1 MQNPLFFKCCCRW
14 TRGVWSDDYNVHEV
28 IEVMIIMKMR
38 CLKWWW
44 CIFDT
49 SHLCLPQRAALEVDG
64 AGPLFSNM
72 IIVAKESGPPQIQS
86 PPLRLTLYRG
96 EGDWS
101 REHWSNILPER
112 GRGSKYCQIEILKYQ
127 KIFRKS
133 FFDCLGFVSYS
144 YSNSEPR
151 IFHHQ

>member
-14 TRGVWSDDYNVHEV
+14 TRGVWSDDYNEHEV
-28 IEVMIIMKMR
+28 IEVMIIMKIR

-72 IIVAKESGPPQIQS
+72 IIVAKESRAANSKS
-86 PPLRLTLYRG
+86 PPPWLCI
-96 EGDWS
+96 E
-101 REHWSNILPER
+101 
-112 GRGSKYCQIEILKYQ
+112 GRGIGQGSTGPISCRRGGEDLNIAKLKFWNI
-127 KIFRKS
+127 KRF
-133 FFDCLGFVSYS
+133 
-144 YSNSEPR
+144 SENHFSIVWGLCPIVIQTPSR
-151 IFHHQ
+151 GYFITNK